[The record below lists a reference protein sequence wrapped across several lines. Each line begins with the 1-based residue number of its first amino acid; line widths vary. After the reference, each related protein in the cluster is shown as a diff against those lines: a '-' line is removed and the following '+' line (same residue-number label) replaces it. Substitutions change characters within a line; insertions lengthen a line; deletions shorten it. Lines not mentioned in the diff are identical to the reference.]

1 MDTQICNARA
11 DVRAAVNLDWA
22 LEAHGCCA
30 AIDSMLPR
38 QASILDSQAKMD
50 VARICGSI
58 RVAALVR
65 SFVV

>member
-30 AIDSMLPR
+30 AVDSMLPR

-50 VARICGSI
+50 VARICG
-58 RVAALVR
+58 
-65 SFVV
+65 